1 MQHIVFSFVLKF
13 SLYCNKEP
21 RGCSDSVQWRQSG
34 AGLSA
39 TAYCTYL
46 YLSASNNPTFFQHG
60 KSLLLVVSNKNPPA
74 SAVAT
79 DSVADVIVTVGFP
92 RVLSVAVVSAVAG
105 IPAAIVLLLFLPLFS
120 SQEYTCCG

>member
-92 RVLSVAVVSAVAG
+92 WVSSVAVVSAVAG
-105 IPAAIVLLLFLPLFS
+105 IPAIIVLLLFFLLFT